1 MKKTLLGSLLALALT
16 LAFGTGCQTPS
27 ANPVSSVSVTTTYD
41 PLTDVVGG
49 GIAVTFK
56 GLDGTRQTAYLR
68 GVARMQTRPLSEILA
83 LAKGVYSASLTPPG
97 DLDTTRIHR
106 LAAAA
111 GTAFSLH
118 PDEVSAFAG
127 ILRSFVELK
136 VASF

>member
-1 MKKTLLGSLLALALT
+1 MKILLLGSLLSLVLALG
-16 LAFGTGCQTPS
+16 AACQTPAS
-27 ANPVSSVSVTTTYD
+27 NPVSSVSVTTNYD

-56 GLDGTRQTAYLR
+56 KLDGTRHTGYLR

-83 LAKGVYSASLTPPG
+83 LAKGVYSASLLPPG
-97 DLDTTRIHR
+97 ELDTTRLHR

-111 GTAFSLH
+111 GDAYSLH
-118 PDEVSAFAG
+118 PDETAALAG

-136 VASF
+136 VAGF